1 MADVTRRRLDLNNW
15 REAYKKKLVSAEEAA
30 RSIKSGDTI
39 IIPNVYLGLMP
50 ESIIA
55 RREELRDVTV
65 EICTPL
71 SDPGWLSPGMED
83 SFNVIIRIFLTAAR
97 QAHDEGRVPFL
108 PYTNGTW
115 IKPYRD
121 KRSTRRE
128 IDVFIVEVSPPDE
141 HGFCYFGQGVWESG
155 YFSRQART
163 VIAEVDEYLV
173 RLRGDAGIH
182 VSEIDYLVD
191 ITEPPFTEEEIE
203 KVAGRMPE
211 AKRELARTRVS
222 RMHPRILRKVIP
234 VIQDVPRDVLEHVCN
249 LDDPTDTMI
258 AMAANLKTILKDRDT
273 IQIGTGKHTK
283 HLVNLGTFDHL
294 NDLSIFSELGCPGLG
309 FLVKRGIAT
318 GKYASLHP
326 GKAVF
331 SSLSGMLPEEVRWI
345 EDNPLFELYPGDYVI
360 NIPHIAQNANMVSVN
375 NATSVDL
382 TGQIT
387 CESQFGPRLIN
398 GVGGQ
403 VEFHIGAFL
412 SPGGRAVTFLPSTW
426 GDGSVSTIVPYFEKG
441 TLVSLSRYWADYV
454 ITEWG
459 VAELAGRTHRER
471 AEELIR
477 VAHPDFRDEL
487 REAAENIC

>member
-1 MADVTRRRLDLNNW
+1 LIRRRLNLDNW
-15 REAYKKKLVSAEEAA
+15 REAYTEKLVSADVAA
-30 RSIKSGDTI
+30 QAIKSGDTV
-39 IIPNVYLGLMP
+39 IIPNVYLGKMP
-50 ESIIA
+50 ESIVA
-55 RREELRDVTV
+55 RREELQDVTV

-97 QAHDEGRVPFL
+97 QAHDEGRIPFL

-121 KRSTRRE
+121 NRATRRD

-155 YFSRQART
+155 FFSRQAKT

-191 ITEPPFTEEEIE
+191 ITEPPFTDEEIE
-203 KVAGRMPE
+203 KVAGRLPE
-211 AKRELARTRVS
+211 AKRALARKRVS
-222 RMHPRILRKVIP
+222 RMHPRILRKIIP
-234 VIQDVPRDVLEHVCN
+234 VIQDVPRDVLEHACN

-294 NDLSIFSELGCPGLG
+294 NDLSIFSELGCPGMG

-331 SSLSGMLPEEVRWI
+331 SSLSGMMPEEVRWI

-360 NIPHIAQNANMVSVN
+360 NIPNIAQNENMVSVN

-412 SPGGRAVTFLPSTW
+412 SQGGRAVTFLPSTW
-426 GDGSVSTIVPYFEKG
+426 GDGSISTIVPYFEKG

-459 VAELAGRTHRER
+459 VAELTGRTHRER
-471 AEELIR
+471 AEELIG
-477 VAHPDFRDEL
+477 VAHPDFRDEP

>member
-1 MADVTRRRLDLNNW
+1 MRLDLDDW
-15 REAYKKKLVSAEEAA
+15 REEYKRKLVSADEAA
-30 RSIKSGDTI
+30 RAIKSGDNVF
-39 IIPNVYLGLMP
+39 IPNTYLGVMP
-50 ESIIA
+50 ESIVA
-55 RREELRDVTV
+55 RRDELRDVTV

-71 SDPGWLSPGMED
+71 SDPGWLTPGMED
-83 SFNVIIRIFLTAAR
+83 SFNIIIRIFLTAAR
-97 QAHDEGRVPFL
+97 QAHDEGRIPFL

-121 KRSTRRE
+121 HRSTRRD
-128 IDVFIVEVSPPDE
+128 IDVFMVEVSPPDE
-141 HGFCYFGQGVWESG
+141 HGFCYFGQGIWESR
-155 YFSRQART
+155 YFSSKART
-163 VIAEVDEYLV
+163 VIAEIDEYLFKP
-173 RLRGDAGIH
+173 RGDAAIH
-182 VSEIDYLVD
+182 VSEIDFLVD
-191 ITEPPFTEEEIE
+191 VTSPPLTEAEIE
-203 KVAGRMPE
+203 KVAGLVPVE
-211 AKRELARTRVS
+211 KRELARKNVS
-222 RMHPRILRKVIP
+222 LMHPRILRKVLP
-234 VIQDVPRDVLEHVCN
+234 VIEEVPQDILERVCN
-249 LDDPTDTMI
+249 LDAPTQAMT
-258 AMAANLKTILKDRDT
+258 AMASNLKTILRDRDT
-273 IQIGTGKHTK
+273 IQIGIGKHTK
-283 HLVNLGTFDHL
+283 HIVQLGTFDHL
-294 NDLSIFSELGCPGLG
+294 NDLSIFSEMGCPGMG

-331 SSLSGMLPEEVRWI
+331 SSLSGMLPEEVRWA
-345 EDNPLFELYPGDYVI
+345 DNNPLIELYPGDYVI
-360 NIPHIAQNANMVSVN
+360 NIPNIARNENMVSVN

-403 VEFHIGAFL
+403 IEFHIGAFL
-412 SPGGRAVTFLPSTW
+412 SSGGRAVTFLPSTW

-459 VAELAGRTHRER
+459 VAELTGRTHRER

-487 REAAENIC
+487 TEAAENIC

>member
-1 MADVTRRRLDLNNW
+1 MTRRRLDLDNW
-15 REAYKKKLVSAEEAA
+15 REAYKKKLVSAEDAA
-30 RSIKSGDTI
+30 QAIKSGDTV
-39 IIPNVYLGLMP
+39 IIPNVYLGIMP
-50 ESIIA
+50 ESIVA

-83 SFNVIIRIFLTAAR
+83 SFNIIVRIFLRAAR

-108 PYTNGTW
+108 PYTNNTW

-121 KRSTRRE
+121 RRSTRRN

-155 YFSRQART
+155 FFSRQAGT

-191 ITEPPFTEEEIE
+191 ITEPPFTGEEIE

-211 AKRELARTRVS
+211 AKRDLARKRVS
-222 RMHPRILRKVIP
+222 QMHPRILRKIMP
-234 VIQDVPRDVLEHVCN
+234 VLQDVPQDILEHACN
-249 LDDPTDTMI
+249 VDDPTDTMI

-294 NDLSIFSELGCPGLG
+294 NDLSIFSELGVPGIG

-331 SSLSGMLPEEVRWI
+331 SSLSGMLPEEVKWI
-345 EDNPLFELYPGDYVI
+345 EDNPLFELYPGDYVV
-360 NIPHIAQNANMVSVN
+360 NIPNIAQNANMVSVN

-412 SPGGRAVTFLPSTW
+412 APGGRAVTFLPSTW

-459 VAELAGRTHRER
+459 VAELTGRTHRER